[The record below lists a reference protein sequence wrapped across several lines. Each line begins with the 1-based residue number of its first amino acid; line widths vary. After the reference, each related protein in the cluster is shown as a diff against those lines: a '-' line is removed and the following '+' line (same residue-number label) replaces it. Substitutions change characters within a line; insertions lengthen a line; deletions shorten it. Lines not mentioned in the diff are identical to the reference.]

1 MANIQT
7 LTIAKKKYALLPMS
21 DYEKLMAL
29 IEDLEDLAEV
39 KKRKSEPRISLEE
52 VKRNFLYK
60 KKRSAV

>member
-7 LTIAKKKYALLPMS
+7 LTLAKKKYALLPMS
-21 DYEKLMAL
+21 DYEKLMSL

-39 KKRKSEPRISLEE
+39 KKRKNEPRITLEK

-60 KKRSAV
+60 KKGRAI